1 MQIPDYDNCV
11 KWFACIKKRKL
22 YAVWL
27 SLPILMFFIIG
38 VQWKIISKK
47 NNKITEIKN
56 QITPIKELYPK
67 LELSGAVAKLLDDYQ
82 KIQKEVETIRQ
93 KGKSHE
99 FYPFAE
105 GIKKTFLIKLKE
117 LNKKYPLDKLSF
129 SITCFDSSVY
139 NTKKAKEI
147 KELLKTLSVKAK
159 VLYGM
164 GNLTENITISYDKS
178 LTQEEAME
186 IVQPFTLLFSTVI
199 KLYPSETESKDY
211 SMLFFHIN
219 LAGKPLFMEN
229 GKVFYKND

>member
-47 NNKITEIKN
+47 NNK
-56 QITPIKELYPK
+56 
-67 LELSGAVAKLLDDYQ
+67 
-82 KIQKEVETIRQ
+82 
-93 KGKSHE
+93 
-99 FYPFAE
+99 
-105 GIKKTFLIKLKE
+105 
-117 LNKKYPLDKLSF
+117 
-129 SITCFDSSVY
+129 
-139 NTKKAKEI
+139 I